1 MKKRL
6 RVKFAVLYGLFAL
19 LSFIAVSTFTMSL
32 TRKYETKKVA
42 DSLYQDASRIASA
55 SLIQS
60 YTKSSSSRK
69 DLYNFLSAAAA
80 YQNSTIWLMDTSGN
94 ILINTSLPFEESED
108 PEKLPEMDPGE
119 FTGSYYQIGTFF
131 DYYSKDVLSVVSP
144 VTSGDAVKG
153 YIVIHCYLSKIER
166 ECNSVLNI
174 SYFTLL
180 VILGL
185 SLILAFGF
193 WRLISRPLDRLI
205 YAAGK
210 YAAGNLDYTFIKEP
224 TDELEYIGASLQYL
238 AGRAGKGGES
248 QRKFISNIS
257 HDFRSP
263 LTSIKGYVEAILDGT
278 IPVEIQDRY
287 LHIVLSETERLEKL
301 TKGLLTLNTFDDNG
315 YLMEMSDFDI
325 NEVIRRTLET
335 FEGRCNERGIRF
347 SLLFDEA
354 SLPVHADMEKI
365 QQVLYNLI
373 DNAIKFCPDGGR
385 LSLRVQSDGG
395 KARVSVEN
403 TGPTIDKDELPL
415 LFDRFHKAD
424 KSRSADRE
432 GWGLGLYIAKTIVGA
447 HGGDIWAT
455 SENGVTQFNFTLPA
469 VR

>member
-185 SLILAFGF
+185 SLIPVFGF

-210 YAAGNLDYTFIKEP
+210 YAAGNLDRSQPPVSGRPSRKGWRIPEKIY
-224 TDELEYIGASLQYL
+224 LQHFPRFPL
-238 AGRAGKGGES
+238 APDLH
-248 QRKFISNIS
+248 QRLCRGDSRRNDS
-257 HDFRSP
+257 CGNPGSVPPYRP
-263 LTSIKGYVEAILDGT
+263 LGDGT
-278 IPVEIQDRY
+278 PGKTHERSSD
-287 LHIVLSETERLEKL
+287 SEHL
-301 TKGLLTLNTFDDNG
+301 
-315 YLMEMSDFDI
+315 
-325 NEVIRRTLET
+325 RR
-335 FEGRCNERGIRF
+335 
-347 SLLFDEA
+347 
-354 SLPVHADMEKI
+354 
-365 QQVLYNLI
+365 
-373 DNAIKFCPDGGR
+373 
-385 LSLRVQSDGG
+385 
-395 KARVSVEN
+395 
-403 TGPTIDKDELPL
+403 
-415 LFDRFHKAD
+415 
-424 KSRSADRE
+424 
-432 GWGLGLYIAKTIVGA
+432 
-447 HGGDIWAT
+447 
-455 SENGVTQFNFTLPA
+455 
-469 VR
+469 

>member
-185 SLILAFGF
+185 SMIPVFGF

-238 AGRAGKGGES
+238 GRPGRKGWRIPEKIYLQHFPRFPLAPDLH
-248 QRKFISNIS
+248 QRLCGGDSRRNDS
-257 HDFRSP
+257 CGNPGSVPPYRP
-263 LTSIKGYVEAILDGT
+263 LGDGT
-278 IPVEIQDRY
+278 PGKTHERSSD
-287 LHIVLSETERLEKL
+287 SEHL
-301 TKGLLTLNTFDDNG
+301 
-315 YLMEMSDFDI
+315 
-325 NEVIRRTLET
+325 RR
-335 FEGRCNERGIRF
+335 
-347 SLLFDEA
+347 
-354 SLPVHADMEKI
+354 
-365 QQVLYNLI
+365 
-373 DNAIKFCPDGGR
+373 
-385 LSLRVQSDGG
+385 
-395 KARVSVEN
+395 
-403 TGPTIDKDELPL
+403 
-415 LFDRFHKAD
+415 
-424 KSRSADRE
+424 
-432 GWGLGLYIAKTIVGA
+432 
-447 HGGDIWAT
+447 
-455 SENGVTQFNFTLPA
+455 
-469 VR
+469 